1 MLDKDTIEQLK
12 LMFVTREECDST
24 NDSINR
30 KLSNDSTELALIKQ
44 QLSSVLWIGKTT
56 LGTVLTAIV
65 GAIIAL
71 VLK

>member
-1 MLDKDTIEQLK
+1 MIGKEDIEQLK

-24 NDSINR
+24 NDAINC

-44 QLSSVLWIGKTT
+44 QLSSVLGIGKTT
-56 LGTVLTAIV
+56 LGTILTAIV

>member
-24 NDSINR
+24 NDAINR
-30 KLSNDSTELALIKQ
+30 KLYNDGTELAIIKQ
-44 QLSSVLWIGKTT
+44 QLSSVLWVGKTT
-56 LGTVLTAIV
+56 LGTMLTAIA